1 MENLRF
7 LIPSSL
13 NLSDIIQM
21 VIIFF
26 LLYSIAKAL
35 KNTRAWILV
44 KGLLVI
50 GIFYLFCNLTNM
62 VVLKF
67 LIETFVGVLSIA
79 LVIMFQPELQKFV
92 EKLGTNNLKSL
103 IQSFKKE
110 SDKAQYFSDQ
120 TIEEICIACEEM
132 AKVKTGALIVLERSI
147 PLDTETGINIDAEVT
162 NQLLI
167 NIFEKNTP
175 LHDGAVMVK
184 KNRVSA
190 ATCYLPLS
198 SNKKIK
204 KSLGTRHRAG
214 IGISETTDA
223 IVVIVSE
230 ETGHISVCDKGRIK
244 EDLSKSAL
252 QNLLKEESLIPNMK
266 ETIGNRKHETS
277 FAFKTLI
284 LVVSVF
290 LCVSII
296 NIEDPVETVTFTDVP
311 VQTLNNEILKEADK
325 TYEIVQGK
333 EVTVEVKGHRSD
345 ISSLSEKDVIA
356 FADFEEMSLV
366 QAIPIKIEINSGAN
380 LSAKII
386 SDNIMKLELEDLVQ
400 REVPI
405 TVEQKG
411 RLSSGYYLN
420 SIKTN
425 PETVLITGSK
435 TSVGKI
441 DKVIALADISG
452 LQESSEQISGL
463 NIYDKNGEI
472 MDDLEM
478 NTEQVNLDI
487 EVFKTKTV
495 PLKVELIS
503 KEYDFE
509 DIETEEITF
518 AADDNLLTKIN
529 EIKITLDGDQ
539 YDLSKKELIIDLNL
553 YLPEG
558 VYLPETQSNTATIRF
573 NAIER

>member
-1 MENLRF
+1 MENLKF
-7 LIPSSL
+7 LIPSSI

-21 VIIFF
+21 IIIFF

-44 KGLLVI
+44 KGLLMI
-50 GIFYLFCNLTNM
+50 GIFYLLCNFTNM

-92 EKLGTNNLKSL
+92 EKLGTNNLKNV

-120 TIEEICIACEEM
+120 TIEEICIACDEM

-175 LHDGAVMVK
+175 LHDGAVIVK

-214 IGISETTDA
+214 VGISETTDA

-230 ETGHISVCDKGRIK
+230 ETGHISVCDKGRIR
-244 EDLSKSAL
+244 EDLSKSTL
-252 QNLLKEESLIPNMK
+252 QNLLKEESLIPNVK
-266 ETIGNRKHETS
+266 DAIGSRKHETS

-284 LVVSVF
+284 LVVSIF

-311 VQTLNNEILKEADK
+311 VQTLNNEVLKEADK

-333 EVTVEVKGHRSD
+333 EVSVEVKGHRSD
-345 ISSLSEKDVIA
+345 ISNLSKKDIVAI
-356 FADFEEMSLV
+356 ADFEEMSLV
-366 QAIPIKIEINSGAN
+366 QAIPIKIEINSDSN

-386 SDNIMKLELEDLVQ
+386 SDDIMKLELEDLVQ
-400 REVPI
+400 REVSV

-411 RLSSGYYLN
+411 KLSSGYYLN

-441 DKVIALADISG
+441 DKVVALADVSG
-452 LQESSEQISGL
+452 LQENSEQISKL

-472 MDDLEM
+472 MEDLEI
-478 NTEQVNLDI
+478 NAEQVNLDI
-487 EVFKTKTV
+487 KVFKTKTV

-518 AADDNLLTKIN
+518 AADDSLLTKIN
-529 EIKITLDGDQ
+529 EIKIALDGDQ

-558 VYLPETQSNTATIRF
+558 VYLPETQLNTATIRF
-573 NAIER
+573 NATER

>member
-1 MENLRF
+1 
-7 LIPSSL
+7 
-13 NLSDIIQM
+13 
-21 VIIFF
+21 
-26 LLYSIAKAL
+26 
-35 KNTRAWILV
+35 
-44 KGLLVI
+44 
-50 GIFYLFCNLTNM
+50 
-62 VVLKF
+62 
-67 LIETFVGVLSIA
+67 
-79 LVIMFQPELQKFV
+79 
-92 EKLGTNNLKSL
+92 
-103 IQSFKKE
+103 
-110 SDKAQYFSDQ
+110 
-120 TIEEICIACEEM
+120 M
-132 AKVKTGALIVLERSI
+132 AKVKTGALIVIERSI

-175 LHDGAVMVK
+175 LHDGAVIVK

-244 EDLSKSAL
+244 EDLSKSSL

-284 LVVSVF
+284 LVVSIF

-296 NIEDPVETVTFTDVP
+296 NIEDPVETITFTDIP
-311 VQTLNNEILKEADK
+311 VQTINNEVLKEADK

-333 EVTVEVKGHRSD
+333 EVSVEVKGHRSD
-345 ISSLSEKDVIA
+345 ISNLSKKDVIA
-356 FADFEEMSLV
+356 IADFEEMSLV
-366 QAIPIKIEINSGAN
+366 QAIPIKIEINSSAN
-380 LSAKII
+380 LSAKVV

-405 TVEQKG
+405 VIKKEG
-411 RLSSGYYLN
+411 RLSSSYYLN
-420 SIKTN
+420 SIKPI

-441 DKVIALADISG
+441 DKVVALANVSG
-452 LQESSEQISGL
+452 LKESSNQTSKL
-463 NIYDKNGEI
+463 TIYDKNGET
-472 MDDLEM
+472 MNDLEV

-495 PLKVELIS
+495 PLKVQLTS
-503 KEYDFE
+503 KEYE
-509 DIETEEITF
+509 IEAVEAEEITF
-518 AADDNLLTKIN
+518 AANENLLTKIDKI
-529 EIKITLDGDQ
+529 EITLDGDQ
-539 YDLSKKELIIDLNL
+539 YDLSKKELIIDLSL
-553 YLPEG
+553 YLPED
-558 VYLPETQSNTATIRF
+558 VYLPETQPNTVTIKF
-573 NAIER
+573 NATER